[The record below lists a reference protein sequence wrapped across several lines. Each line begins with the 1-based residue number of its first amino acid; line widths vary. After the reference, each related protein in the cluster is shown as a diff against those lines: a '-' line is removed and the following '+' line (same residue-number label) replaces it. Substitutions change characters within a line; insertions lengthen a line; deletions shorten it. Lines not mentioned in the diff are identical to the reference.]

1 MISRNFAA
9 ALLSTAVVATDPHE
23 AMKIAGVVEGFFI
36 GAFDFH
42 GMTDIGHCLGD
53 VNPLEEH
60 LENSMRGFWNGSYQ
74 EVTKAIDQMGLS
86 VSDIGDMLDHCGKID
101 HHDYEQIQ
109 RMAEA
114 FLHPKQLLL
123 EATESIIINGVNIFE
138 DVRESL
144 HDYRMG
150 HFLDSGE
157 HFGQAAAMLLY
168 GKTQM
173 VEHEELFFDFD
184 NHWQELLDQIDHEKD
199 DKMHK
204 FEAMKTSNVHFS
216 FFRMGKILEG
226 LLAGSV
232 EAEVPHGVECLR
244 DAKHIWERVGGVV
257 DEFRHATFDSVLH
270 AVEDMGAIIND
281 VAGELEQCKAT
292 AGTDL
297 DKLREM
303 SKAFTNPWYFIF
315 HVDHDLIVNG
325 QDVNH
330 ELMDAMA
337 QWENQHYYE
346 FGHSLGLA
354 LSKIFLG
361 QQMSNGIPMHA
372 LPAHGYNPHHNVAEK
387 KEEKK
392 PVAKKDD
399 KAPHHAIVH
408 PVPGHHA
415 PIHDIHTPDHYAHG
429 GVHASPWDHPEHAW
443 DLGHDSHWD
452 GAHHDDG
459 HWGYGD
465 HHDDGHWGYGDHHDA
480 GLYGSEHGWGH
491 DGHYGAGYHGDVHHD
506 APHSDFGYPHSGH
519 DDAHAWGHYASES
532 EHHLA
537 DLDYGYGHHGD
548 FGHYGHTGLGHDDVY
563 FHDGHTGFGH
573 EDYYHHDTHHA
584 SPHHF

>member
-1 MISRNFAA
+1 
-9 ALLSTAVVATDPHE
+9 
-23 AMKIAGVVEGFFI
+23 
-36 GAFDFH
+36 
-42 GMTDIGHCLGD
+42 
-53 VNPLEEH
+53 
-60 LENSMRGFWNGSYQ
+60 
-74 EVTKAIDQMGLS
+74 MG
-86 VSDIGDMLDHCGKID
+86 
-101 HHDYEQIQ
+101 
-109 RMAEA
+109 
-114 FLHPKQLLL
+114 
-123 EATESIIINGVNIFE
+123 
-138 DVRESL
+138 
-144 HDYRMG
+144 
-150 HFLDSGE
+150 
-157 HFGQAAAMLLY
+157 
-168 GKTQM
+168 
-173 VEHEELFFDFD
+173 
-184 NHWQELLDQIDHEKD
+184 
-199 DKMHK
+199 
-204 FEAMKTSNVHFS
+204 
-216 FFRMGKILEG
+216 
-226 LLAGSV
+226 
-232 EAEVPHGVECLR
+232 
-244 DAKHIWERVGGVV
+244 
-257 DEFRHATFDSVLH
+257 
-270 AVEDMGAIIND
+270 
-281 VAGELEQCKAT
+281 
-292 AGTDL
+292 
-297 DKLREM
+297 
-303 SKAFTNPWYFIF
+303 
-315 HVDHDLIVNG
+315 
-325 QDVNH
+325 
-330 ELMDAMA
+330 LMDAMA

-465 HHDDGHWGYGDHHDA
+465 HHDDGH
-480 GLYGSEHGWGH
+480 
-491 DGHYGAGYHGDVHHD
+491 
-506 APHSDFGYPHSGH
+506 
-519 DDAHAWGHYASES
+519 AWGHYASES

-573 EDYYHHDTHHA
+573 EDYYHHDTHNA
-584 SPHHF
+584 